1 MAEAMRKCRGRLL
14 PFGFVHLLR
23 AIRRPKILDMYL
35 VAVHSAYRNT
45 GLSCV
50 LLGEVTKNAAKN
62 GIAYAET
69 GPQLENNYNIQGLFA
84 YYKAEREVRRR
95 RCWGK
100 AL

>member
-1 MAEAMRKCRGRLL
+1 MG
-14 PFGFVHLLR
+14 PVSYTH
-23 AIRRPKILDMYL
+23 L

-50 LLGEVTKNAAKN
+50 LLGEVTKNAAQN

-95 RCWGK
+95 RRWGK